1 MSASY
6 SLVSA
11 NCLVFFVL
19 FLWQFQNLTLSCC
32 PIYGRQ
38 SSDAVKKR
46 FGFSE
51 TNTIAYFSL
60 TRVCCCLDSHIFL
73 AFFSRFFFF
82 SFILLLR
89 FFNLFFLWL
98 LLIFFFNV
106 FYVKVWRFLL
116 RFWFATFRTCFA
128 YYFFIFLFVVIV
140 VMLCNLI
147 IFFLLLLSDI
157 SLGCF

>member
-1 MSASY
+1 MIPWKTSLRVPGIYFAMSASY

-32 PIYGRQ
+32 PIFGRQ

-73 AFFSRFFFF
+73 AFFSR
-82 SFILLLR
+82 
-89 FFNLFFLWL
+89 LFFLVSFCCWGSSIYCFCGCCSFSSSMSSISKCEGSCSGSGL
-98 LLIFFFNV
+98 LPSEPVSYIT
-106 FYVKVWRFLL
+106 FL
-116 RFWFATFRTCFA
+116 
-128 YYFFIFLFVVIV
+128 Y
-140 VMLCNLI
+140 
-147 IFFLLLLSDI
+147 FFLLLLLLCYVI
-157 SLGCF
+157 